1 MEIKALVVGA
11 TGLSGRGVS
20 EALLKTGATVF
31 GLSRHSD
38 GLVDGVQHVHADA
51 LDDKSLGKA
60 LHGLKP
66 THVCLAIWIRRATE
80 QENIET
86 NAGIVR
92 RVLEVAGREKSVK
105 HVALVTGL
113 KHYLG
118 PFEAYARTGTLP
130 VTPVREEHPRLPTP
144 NFYYSQEDE
153 LHAAADRHSFTWS
166 VHRPHS
172 MIGKAIGNAMNMGTT
187 LAAFA
192 SLCKETGR
200 PFRFPGSA
208 AQWNGLTDV
217 TDARVLGEQVV
228 WASTEDRAKNDAYNI
243 ANGDVFRWN
252 WMWPRIADWFGVK
265 WIGFEKEPA
274 PLEAQMEDCG
284 PIWKALAGRHGLVE
298 ANLDRV
304 ASPWHTDLDLG
315 RPLEVV
321 TDMTLSRKRGFLVY
335 QSTEDSFHDLFT
347 QLRED
352 RVIP

>member
-1 MEIKALVVGA
+1 MEIRALVVGA
-11 TGLSGRGVS
+11 SGISGRGVS
-20 EALLKTGATVF
+20 QALLETGATVF

-51 LDDKSLGKA
+51 QDDKSLAKS
-60 LHGLKP
+60 LHGLRP
-66 THVCLAIWIRRATE
+66 THICLTIWIRRTTE
-80 QENIET
+80 KENIET

-130 VTPVREEHPRLPTP
+130 ITPVREEHPRLPTA

-153 LHAAADRHSFTWS
+153 LYAAADRHGFTWS
-166 VHRPHS
+166 VHRPHT
-172 MIGKAIGNAMNMGTT
+172 MIGKAIGNAMNMGMT

-200 PFRFPGSA
+200 PFKFPGSA

-217 TDARVLGEQVV
+217 TDARVLGKQVA
-228 WASTEDRAKNDAYNI
+228 WASTQDRAKNDAYNT

-265 WIGFEKEPA
+265 GIGFEKEPA
-274 PLEAQMEDCG
+274 PLEAQMQDCG
-284 PIWKALAGRHGLVE
+284 PIWKTLAERHGLVE

-321 TDMTLSRKRGFLVY
+321 TDMALSRKRGFLVY
-335 QSTEDSFHDLFT
+335 QSTEDSFRDLFA

-352 RVIP
+352 SVIP